1 MKTYSLHQRQG
12 ATLTLERIVR
22 ALRDLEELFYR
33 LVIVPLIAFFP
44 APAAYGLACLRAD
57 CWYLLDK
64 SEREQIIR
72 NLEGVL
78 GDRLGPTE
86 RAHVAR
92 DYFRRRS
99 CEAMDLMRL
108 AGRGRALARLVEI
121 RGLEHIE
128 AALAVGKGAVICS
141 AHFGLYN
148 GSFSLIGALGFPV
161 TVVGDWRSTYD
172 NSMSTIQRRFWRLFQ
187 EKRVGRHRRP
197 NIEPAKE
204 RFGTAIRMVEILR
217 SNELITLAVET
228 PLPAEDRKRAVTVDF
243 LGHQILALPGSVN
256 VAQLT
261 GSQLL
266 VMVVRRQKNWRHQI
280 LEISP
285 PIPLDS
291 DVVTTF
297 KHCVAMLEAPIH
309 QNLAHWDYWANTKD
323 LVGLGLL
330 PN

>member
-1 MKTYSLHQRQG
+1 MKTYSLHKRQG
-12 ATLTLERIVR
+12 AKLERFVR
-22 ALRDLEELFYR
+22 TLGDLEEIFYR
-33 LVIVPLIAFFP
+33 LVIVPVVAFFP

-57 CWYLLDK
+57 CRYLVDT
-64 SEREQIIR
+64 SEREKIIH

-78 GDRLGPTE
+78 GDQLDSTE
-86 RAHVAR
+86 LAHVAR

-108 AGRGRALARLVEI
+108 AGKGRALARLVEI

-128 AALAVGKGAVICS
+128 AALANGKGAVICS
-141 AHFGLYN
+141 MHFGLFN
-148 GSFSLIGALGFPV
+148 GSFSLLGSLGFPV
-161 TVVGDWRSTYD
+161 TVVGDWRTTYD
-172 NSMSTIQRRFWRLFQ
+172 TSMSTMQRRLWHLFQ

-204 RFGTAIRMVEILR
+204 RFGTAIQMVEVLR
-217 SNELITLAVET
+217 SNELITMAVEA
-228 PLPAEDRKRAVTVDF
+228 PLAAEDRERAVPVDF
-243 LGHQILALPGSVN
+243 LGHQMLALPGSVS

-266 VMVVRRQKNWRHQI
+266 ILIVRRLKNWRHQV

-291 DVVTTF
+291 DVITAF
-297 KHCVAMLEAPIH
+297 KHCVAMLEEPVH

-323 LVGLGLL
+323 LVEMGLL
-330 PN
+330 PT

>member
-1 MKTYSLHQRQG
+1 MKTYSLHRRQG
-12 ATLTLERIVR
+12 ATLERYAR

-33 LVIVPLIAFFP
+33 LVIVPLVAFFP

-57 CWYLLDK
+57 CRYFADK
-64 SEREQIIR
+64 SERERIIH

-78 GDRLGPTE
+78 GDELSPME
-86 RAHVAR
+86 RTHVAR

-99 CEAMDLMRL
+99 CEAIDLMRL

-128 AALAVGKGAVICS
+128 AALANGKGVVICS
-141 AHFGLYN
+141 AHFGLFN
-148 GSFSLIGALGFPV
+148 GSFSLLASLGFPV
-161 TVVGDWRSTYD
+161 TVVGDWRTTYD
-172 NSMSTIQRRFWRLFQ
+172 TSMSKMQRRFWHLFQ

-204 RFGTAIRMVEILR
+204 RFGTAIQMLEILR
-217 SNELITLAVET
+217 SNELIAMAVEA
-228 PLPAEDRKRAVTVDF
+228 PLLAEDRERAVLVDF
-243 LGHQILALPGSVN
+243 LGHQILALPGSVS

-266 VMVVRRQKNWRHQI
+266 VLVVRRLKNWRHQV

-285 PIPLDS
+285 PISLDN
-291 DVVTTF
+291 DVATTF
-297 KHCVAMLEAPIH
+297 KHCVAMLEEPIH

-323 LVGLGLL
+323 LIDLGLL
-330 PN
+330 SI